1 MNNIDTIKKY
11 SNETDTDISSHLVNM
26 YTNTYEMKP
35 SIIVECG
42 VSTGESS
49 KIFSFVNQ
57 ESKVLRCL
65 HQHKLHLVYQLCSSN

>member
-42 VSTGESS
+42 V
-49 KIFSFVNQ
+49 
-57 ESKVLRCL
+57 
-65 HQHKLHLVYQLCSSN
+65 